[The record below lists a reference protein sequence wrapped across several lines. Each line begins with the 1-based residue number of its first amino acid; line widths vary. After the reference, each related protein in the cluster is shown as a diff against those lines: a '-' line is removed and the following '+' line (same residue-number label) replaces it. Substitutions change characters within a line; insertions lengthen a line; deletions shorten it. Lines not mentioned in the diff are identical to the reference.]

1 MSGES
6 FPKVLKN
13 RKEVIY
19 LEENQKNMNEKGA
32 GNLKQDEKL
41 GTAHLGKLIA
51 EMALPAVAAQII
63 NVLYNIV
70 DRIYIGHIHGYGD
83 MALTGVGVTF
93 PILMVISAFSA
104 FAGMGGAPLASI
116 QLGKKNYQE
125 AEKILGNSVGLL
137 LIFSVL
143 LTALFSIFKTPVLY
157 AFGASDTTI
166 VYASQYISIYLLGTV
181 FVQFAVGL
189 NTYISGQGNARTA
202 MLSVL
207 IGAVTNIIL
216 DPIFIFAFGMG
227 VRGAALATIISQ
239 AISAVWV
246 VRFLTSKKSVI
257 RIRRKY
263 IRLNAKTVGSIAALG
278 VSPFIMQSTESLVMI
293 TLNSGLQKYGGDIYV
308 GTMSIMSSIMQ
319 LIIVPV
325 QGVSQGVQPI
335 MSYNY
340 GAGKLDRVKGAFIR
354 MVSVC
359 LAATVI
365 LAGIAIAKPEI
376 YARVFTGNQE
386 LISLTCSVMPV
397 YFLGITI
404 FGIQM
409 ACQSTFLALG
419 QAKVSLVIA
428 LLRKV
433 ILLIPLAVTLPK
445 FMGVMGIYRAE
456 PIADIISV
464 IVTVILFII
473 TAKKILRKDEKGDMI
488 REV

>member
-1 MSGES
+1 M
-6 FPKVLKN
+6 
-13 RKEVIY
+13 
-19 LEENQKNMNEKGA
+19 EENLNQLESGQADENVSGTK
-32 GNLKQDEKL
+32 DEKL
-41 GTAHLGKLIA
+41 GNAPLGKLIVQ
-51 EMALPAVAAQII
+51 MALPAVAAQII

-70 DRIYIGHIHGYGD
+70 DRIYIGHIQGYGD

-116 QLGKKNYQE
+116 QLGKKNYE
-125 AEKILGNSVGLL
+125 AAERILGNCVGLL
-137 LIFSVL
+137 LVFSVI
-143 LTALFSIFKTPVLY
+143 LTIGFSVFKTPVLY

-166 VYASQYISIYLLGTV
+166 VYAQQYISIYLIGTI

-189 NTYISGQGNARTA
+189 NTFISGQGNARTA

-207 IGAVTNIIL
+207 IGAFINIVL

-239 AISAVWV
+239 AVSAVWV

-257 RIRRKY
+257 RIRKSH
-263 IRLNAKTVGSIAALG
+263 IRLNAGTVGKIAALG

-308 GTMSIMSSIMQ
+308 GTMSIMTSVMQ
-319 LIIVPV
+319 LIVVPV
-325 QGVSQGVQPI
+325 QGISQGVQPI
-335 MSYNY
+335 MSYNF
-340 GAGKLDRVKGAFIR
+340 GAGKLDRVKGCFVR

-359 LAATVI
+359 LTATVI
-365 LAGIAIAKPEI
+365 LAGIAVIRPEI
-376 YARVFTGNQE
+376 YARVFTGNTD
-386 LISLTCSVMPV
+386 LIALTCQVMPI

-409 ACQSTFLALG
+409 ACQTTFLSLG
-419 QAKVSLVIA
+419 QAKASLVIA
-428 LLRKV
+428 LLRKI
-433 ILLIPLAVTLPK
+433 ILLIPLAIILPK

-456 PIADIISV
+456 PIADITSV
-464 IVTVILFII
+464 MVSAILFLI
-473 TAKKILRKDEKGDMI
+473 TAKKILRSDEKNDMI
-488 REV
+488 GGA

>member
-1 MSGES
+1 MER
-6 FPKVLKN
+6 VLNVEEKKEEVKEQGKN
-13 RKEVIY
+13 
-19 LEENQKNMNEKGA
+19 QGA
-32 GNLKQDEKL
+32 GGQKRDERL
-41 GTAHLGKLIA
+41 GSAPLGKLIA

-116 QLGKKNYQE
+116 QLGKKNYE
-125 AEKILGNSVGLL
+125 RAEQILGSSVGML

-143 LTALFSIFKTPVLY
+143 LTVIFSVFKTPVLY

-166 VYASQYISIYLLGTV
+166 VYARQYISIYLLGTI

-189 NTYISGQGNARTA
+189 NTYISGQGNARIA

-216 DPIFIFAFGMG
+216 DPIFIFGFGMG

-239 AISAVWV
+239 ALSAVWV
-246 VRFLTSKKSVI
+246 VKFLTSPKSVI
-257 RIRRKY
+257 RIRKKY

-293 TLNSGLQKYGGDIYV
+293 TLNSGLQKYGGDLYV

-319 LIIVPV
+319 LIVVPV
-325 QGVSQGVQPI
+325 QGIAQGVQPI
-335 MSYNY
+335 TSYNY
-340 GAGKLDRVKGAFIR
+340 GAGKIDRVKGTFIR
-354 MVSVC
+354 MVCVC
-359 LAATVI
+359 LAATLI
-365 LAGIAIAKPEI
+365 MTGIAILRPEI
-376 YARVFTGNQE
+376 YARVFTGNTD
-386 LISLTCSVMPV
+386 LIQLTCSVMPV
-397 YFLGITI
+397 YFMGITV

-409 ACQSTFLALG
+409 ACQTTFLALG
-419 QAKVSLVIA
+419 QAKVSLIIA

-433 ILLIPLAVTLPK
+433 ILLIPLAIILPK

-456 PIADIISV
+456 PIADFSSV
-464 IVTVILFII
+464 TVTVILFFF
-473 TAKKILRKDEKGDMI
+473 TAKKILRNTEKNGMI
-488 REV
+488 E

>member
-1 MSGES
+1 MEE
-6 FPKVLKN
+6 K
-13 RKEVIY
+13 KETV
-19 LEENQKNMNEKGA
+19 EGKGTKDI
-32 GNLKQDEKL
+32 KQDEKL
-41 GTAHLGKLIA
+41 GSAPLGKLIA
-51 EMALPAVAAQII
+51 EMAVPAVAAQII

-116 QLGKKNYQE
+116 ELGRKDYDK
-125 AEKILGNSVGLL
+125 AEKILGNSVGML

-143 LTALFSIFKTPVLY
+143 LTVLFSVFKTPVLY

-166 VYASQYISIYLLGTV
+166 VYASQYVSIYLLGTI

-189 NTYISGQGNARTA
+189 NTYISGQGNAKVA

-207 IGAVTNIIL
+207 IGAVTNIVL

-239 AISAVWV
+239 AISAAWV

-278 VSPFIMQSTESLVMI
+278 ISPFIMQSTESLVMI
-293 TLNSGLQKYGGDIYV
+293 TLNSGLQKYGGDLYV

-325 QGVSQGVQPI
+325 QGISQGVQPI

-340 GAGKLDRVKGAFIR
+340 GAGKMDRVKGSFIR
-354 MVSVC
+354 MVTVC
-359 LAATVI
+359 LAATLV
-365 LAGIAIAKPEI
+365 LAGIAISQPQI
-376 YARVFTGNQE
+376 YAKVFTANTE
-386 LISLTCSVMPV
+386 LIELTCSVMPV
-397 YFLGITI
+397 YFLGITV

-419 QAKVSLVIA
+419 QAKVSLIIA

-433 ILLIPLAVTLPK
+433 ILLIPLAIILPK

-456 PIADIISV
+456 PIADFSSV
-464 IVTVILFII
+464 TITMILFII
-473 TAKKILRKDEKGDMI
+473 TAKKNFA
-488 REV
+488 